1 MTVPKLESKLL
12 TLSCTQLAKETNIDK
27 GCWSRYLNGK
37 FAPSTANLKKISKTY
52 HLTIEE
58 VLAQLEE
65 RISTS
70 A

>member
-1 MTVPKLESKLL
+1 MTVPKVESKLL

-27 GCWSRYLNGK
+27 GCCSRYLNGK
-37 FAPSTANLKKISKTY
+37 FAPSTANLRKISKTY